1 MGPAAI
7 SKTKTASPK
16 PQAASRKPQAA
27 AKPKPK
33 PKTEKRNAAAR
44 PPRPQDRK
52 GNRAPVLLGGL
63 ASARRGMTSQFLSPL
78 DWPLAMSTAW
88 ALAIG
93 HVDRMGWVLGSTT
106 VNPV

>member
-78 DWPLAMSTAW
+78 
-88 ALAIG
+88 AIG